1 MVPKAVPVFS
11 CFSPA
16 TSCLSSVTNLTDL
29 LGVSPEESETL
40 RQCLIAGHILKLP
53 GELFFLIFI
62 FTLFYFTILYW
73 LPMPV
78 PDPQSSH
85 LIV

>member
-11 CFSPA
+11 CFSQV
-16 TSCLSSVTNLTDL
+16 TSCLNSVTNLTDL

-40 RQCLIAGHILKLP
+40 RQCLNAGHILKLP
-53 GELFFLIFI
+53 GELLN
-62 FTLFYFTILYW
+62 